1 MMEGASMG
9 TSTVILDPAA
19 PARSTARYRWRPLD
33 QLHGTVVG
41 FIDNSKPNFH
51 HLVDDIAQLLVAKYG
66 VASVVKH
73 RKLAASIPAPEAV
86 IRDVEEKCDLV
97 ITGSGD

>member
-1 MMEGASMG
+1 MSV
-9 TSTVILDPAA
+9 STMILDPTA
-19 PARSTARYRWRPLD
+19 PAASAASHAWRPLD
-33 QLHGTVVG
+33 ELKGKVVG

-51 HLVDDIAQLLVAKYG
+51 YLVDDLAQLLAGKYG

-73 RKLAASIPAPEAV
+73 RKLAASIPAPDAV
-86 IRDVEEKCDLV
+86 IRDVEEQCDLV